1 MMDEATAK
9 QLREPFAAELVGKL
23 PRVWCG
29 ACREARGRVCDQH
42 HKVRCADCRNTI
54 TNAHLHLDF
63 VGHADVTDRLLAV
76 DPSWTWEPLALDQHG
91 LPALDDN
98 GGLWIRLTVAGVTR
112 LGYGHP
118 DGKRGGDA
126 IKESI
131 GDAIRNAGMRFG
143 VGIDLW
149 RKEPQHSDHAPQGA
163 REKPAEYDPN
173 NPAAIKRQAR
183 EEVEQARQAVI
194 GKATAAIESAETGQ
208 DLDVVAKRITEVLG
222 KGLITPNDAV
232 SLRQKLIAKREV
244 IAGMSEQE

>member
-29 ACREARGRVCDQH
+29 ACREARGKVCDQH

-54 TNAHLHLDF
+54 TSAHIHLDF

-126 IKESI
+126 
-131 GDAIRNAGMRFG
+131 
-143 VGIDLW
+143 
-149 RKEPQHSDHAPQGA
+149 
-163 REKPAEYDPN
+163 
-173 NPAAIKRQAR
+173 AAIKRQAR
-183 EEVEQARQAVI
+183 EEFEKARQNVVA
-194 GKATAAIESAETGQ
+194 KATAAIEAAETVEA
-208 DLDVVAKRITEVLG
+208 LDQVARRITQVEKERLV
-222 KGLITPNDAV
+222 TPNDAV
-232 SLRQKLIAKREV
+232 SLRQKLVAKREV